1 MFNSR
6 QPTAAA
12 MDAHSWACLP
22 LGQHHVWTGAAIE
35 QALAQGRRLRAEAM
49 ARGDWD
55 AASHIEE
62 HLVVAEDRLAQH
74 GQQFDAIADRVCEMG
89 PGAHRP
95 VA

>member
-1 MFNSR
+1 VVNSR
-6 QPTAAA
+6 QAAA
-12 MDAHSWACLP
+12 TDAHSWACLP

-62 HLVVAEDRLAQH
+62 HLVVAEDRLAQR
-74 GQQFDAIADRVCEMG
+74 G
-89 PGAHRP
+89 
-95 VA
+95 